1 VVQKKIYRGTKGQ
14 EGGQYKKIFSP
25 SSEILKG
32 ALNMARGH
40 ISTVDN
46 LSRKISKDE
55 KNARKMA
62 ENEIK
67 AVGIGTPEPIMPLN
81 DSELT
86 IFEKYVSLNDSFNAA
101 DSTALTLLVKSLY
114 RYTEIDQ
121 AIGELDVMDENRPS
135 LIRQVSTYDKAIQ
148 QHSAALSLS
157 LTARLR
163 MANDMAKVMIEEKK
177 LANMEAEKVQAVNPL
192 LALLEDDD
200 DE

>member
-1 VVQKKIYRGTKGQ
+1 
-14 EGGQYKKIFSP
+14 
-25 SSEILKG
+25 
-32 ALNMARGH
+32 MAQGRVT
-40 ISTVDN
+40 SVSKMTA
-46 LSRKISKDE
+46 KISKDE
-55 KNARKMA
+55 RKSREIA
-62 ENEIK
+62 EKQVETIGN
-67 AVGIGTPEPIMPLN
+67 GTPEPVMPLN
-81 DSELT
+81 ESELT

-177 LANMEAEKVQAVNPL
+177 LANMEAPQVQEVNPL
-192 LALLEDDD
+192 LAVLEARKHAK
-200 DE
+200 

>member
-1 VVQKKIYRGTKGQ
+1 
-14 EGGQYKKIFSP
+14 
-25 SSEILKG
+25 
-32 ALNMARGH
+32 MARGH

-121 AIGELDVMDENRPS
+121 AIGELDVLDDRRAG
-135 LIRQVSTYDKAIQ
+135 LIRQVSTYDKAVQ

-177 LANMEAEKVQAVNPL
+177 LANMEAEKAPAVNPL
-192 LALLEDDD
+192 LAILEDDD
-200 DE
+200 FE

>member
-1 VVQKKIYRGTKGQ
+1 
-14 EGGQYKKIFSP
+14 
-25 SSEILKG
+25 
-32 ALNMARGH
+32 MARPTK
-40 ISTVDN
+40 SVNTVSKN
-46 LSRKISKDE
+46 LTKLEKKSREIAE
-55 KNARKMA
+55 KQV
-62 ENEIK
+62 ET
-67 AVGIGTPEPIMPLN
+67 VGNGTPEPVMPLN

-177 LANMEAEKVQAVNPL
+177 IANMEAPQVQEVNPL
-192 LALLEDDD
+192 LAVLEARKHAK
-200 DE
+200 

>member
-1 VVQKKIYRGTKGQ
+1 
-14 EGGQYKKIFSP
+14 
-25 SSEILKG
+25 
-32 ALNMARGH
+32 MAKGH

-55 KNARKMA
+55 KIARKQA
-62 ENEIK
+62 ENEVKVI
-67 AVGIGTPEPIMPLN
+67 GIGQPEPVMALN

-121 AIGELDVMDENRPS
+121 AIGELDVLDDRRAG
-135 LIRQVSTYDKAIQ
+135 LIRQASTYDKAVQ
-148 QHSAALSLS
+148 QHSAALSIP
-157 LTARLR
+157 LTSRLR
-163 MANDMAKVMIEEKK
+163 MANDMAKVMVEEKK
-177 LANMEAEKVQAVNPL
+177 LASMEAEKKQEVNPL
-192 LALLEDDD
+192 LALLYDDD

>member
-1 VVQKKIYRGTKGQ
+1 
-14 EGGQYKKIFSP
+14 
-25 SSEILKG
+25 
-32 ALNMARGH
+32 MARGH

-55 KNARKMA
+55 KIARKQA

-67 AVGIGTPEPIMPLN
+67 AVGIGTPEPVMALN

-121 AIGELDVMDENRPS
+121 AIGELDVLDDRRAG
-135 LIRQVSTYDKAIQ
+135 LIRQVSTYDKAVQ

-177 LANMEAEKVQAVNPL
+177 LANMEAPQVQEINPL
-192 LALLEDDD
+192 LAVLEARKHVK
-200 DE
+200 